1 MAEDLTDYLKNLN
14 IRVRY
19 LHSEIDTIERVK
31 IINDLRMGLFDVL
44 VGINLL
50 REGLDIPEV
59 SLVAVLDADKEGFLR
74 SKSSLLQVAGR
85 AARNIDGK
93 VILYGDTVTDS
104 MSNLIDIT
112 KKRRKIQKEYNILNR
127 IEPKSIEKAVLNNKL
142 IDDEPNR
149 EMKIVNEL
157 PKGLSE
163 NGLLSINKKEEALS
177 TLRKMMLDASKNL
190 QFENAAKLRDQI
202 KEIESDLE
210 RIST

>member
-1 MAEDLTDYLKNLN
+1 M
-14 IRVRY
+14 
-19 LHSEIDTIERVK
+19 
-31 IINDLRMGLFDVL
+31 
-44 VGINLL
+44 
-50 REGLDIPEV
+50 

-93 VILYGDTVTDS
+93 VILYGDNVTDS

-112 KKRRKIQKEYNILNR
+112 KKRRKIQKEYNTLNR

-142 IDDEPNR
+142 IDNESNR

-210 RIST
+210 SIST

>member
-1 MAEDLTDYLKNLN
+1 MAEDLTDFLKNLN

-31 IINDLRMGLFDVL
+31 IINDLRIGLFDVL

-93 VILYGDTVTDS
+93 VILYGDDVTDS
-104 MSNLIDIT
+104 MRNLIDIT

-142 IDDEPNR
+142 IDNESNR